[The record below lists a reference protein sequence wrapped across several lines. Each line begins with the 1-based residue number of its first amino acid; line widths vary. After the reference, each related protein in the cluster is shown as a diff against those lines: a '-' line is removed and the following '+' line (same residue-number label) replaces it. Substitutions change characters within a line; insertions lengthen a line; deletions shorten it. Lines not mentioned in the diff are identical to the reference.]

1 MKVSSNTIPV
11 LFAIG
16 AVFLIPR
23 DTVKEFGFKNIIRGI
38 FLVPVM
44 IQTITNP
51 SYRINLIN
59 KNLELIVG
67 INTDYFFFYDV
78 SRIYSEASIGLRG
91 RLKDFALSA
100 NLGIPFTKGYFENK
114 APYLGASAL
123 CYF

>member
-1 MKVSSNTIPV
+1 MPLIIQV
-11 LFAIG
+11 L
-16 AVFLIPR
+16 
-23 DTVKEFGFKNIIRGI
+23 
-38 FLVPVM
+38 
-44 IQTITNP
+44 TNP
-51 SYRINLIN
+51 SFRINLIN

-114 APYLGASAL
+114 APYFGISGLY
-123 CYF
+123 YFSKPFPL